1 MCAGEVGIRRVAEHG
16 GGECIR
22 VTGRKCEAVFA
33 FAQEVVRRAD
43 VIARDDRQARAE
55 RLVYDDAPAVV
66 TARED
71 EDIGLCEERRQRLG
85 GLEARVSHARA
96 RMG

>member
-1 MCAGEVGIRRVAEHG
+1 VPAGEH
-16 GGECIR
+16 
-22 VTGRKCEAVFA
+22 
-33 FAQEVVRRAD
+33 
-43 VIARDDRQARAE
+43 
-55 RLVYDDAPAVV
+55 
-66 TARED
+66 

>member
-1 MCAGEVGIRRVAEHG
+1 MCAGEVGIRSVAEHG

-22 VTGRKCEAVFA
+22 VTGRKCEAVSA

-43 VIARDDRQARAE
+43 MIARDDRQARAE
-55 RLVYDDAPAVV
+55 RLVYDDAPSVV
-66 TARED
+66 TAREH